1 MESVGLENIAGD
13 IEGRWADLAWETV
26 GDGGSRRHHSDRSR
40 MVDRREKRAQLE
52 NDPVLSQLRAVRQR
66 NYVVVPFSETILGL
80 RFVDG
85 VERLAA
91 GLQQLDPN

>member
-1 MESVGLENIAGD
+1 MATADPDVIIL
-13 IEGRWADLAWETV
+13 IEAEWSTAE
-26 GDGGSRRHHSDRSR
+26 
-40 MVDRREKRAQLE
+40 EKRAQLE
-52 NDPVLSQLRAVRQR
+52 SDPVLSQLRAVRQR

-91 GLQQLDPN
+91 GLQQLDLN